1 MALSIADGTKQ
12 KTLDILSA
20 KMGFQVKYARI
31 FARWV
36 TRDNHPGGS
45 FSATLDLFGIT
56 DPAPDQLTKLHYE
69 VGCTLPSSAIDAM
82 AGTDDRAVLYK
93 HLEYII
99 QYQDAEA
106 RRNADPAAFDAKKE
120 NTELKKLATSLGI
133 ETLFSFP
140 EPETEPV
147 AGPEPELEPAPAH
160 E

>member
-12 KTLDILSA
+12 KTLDILST
-20 KMGFQVKYARI
+20 KTGFPVKYARI

-56 DPAPDQLTKLHYE
+56 DPAPDQTTKLHYE
-69 VGCTLPSSAIDAM
+69 VGCTLPASAIDAM

-99 QYQDAEA
+99 QYQDAEE
-106 RRNADPAAFDAKKE
+106 RRNVDPDEFDVKKE
-120 NTELKKLATSLGI
+120 NTALTKLASSLGI
-133 ETLFSFP
+133 ETLFNFQ
-140 EPETEPV
+140 EPEAEPV
-147 AGPEPELEPAPAH
+147 EEIAAQSTE
-160 E
+160 